1 MSKVLFYNIG
11 LLCTPLGKEARCGE
25 AQGQIE
31 RTENCAVL
39 CEDGKFV
46 RVIKNGEPMP
56 KADEMIDCGGK
67 VATPGLVDC
76 HTHAVFGGWRQHEL
90 ALKLKG
96 ATYLEILN
104 AGGGILSTVEKTR
117 AASKDELL
125 ERTLEWLG
133 EMLRGGVTAVEIKS
147 GYGLD
152 LENELKQLEVI
163 AEAEEKTPQIIKSTF
178 LAAHAVPPEYKGRAD
193 EYISLICEEMIPVVA
208 CNELAQFCD
217 VFCEASVFDSEQS
230 RKVLETGKKYG
241 LIPKIHADEIERIGG
256 AQLAG
261 ECGAISAEHLAV
273 TDAEGMEALA
283 KGGVVAALLPA
294 TSLYLKKGYADAR
307 AMIAHN
313 VPVAIGSDFNP
324 GSCPCLSLQLGV
336 NLGALYMNMT
346 PEELLCAVTLNAACA
361 IGEGENIG
369 SVETG
374 KKADL
379 VLWNASDWETVCYR
393 FGSNLVDSVYINAQK
408 VV

>member
-1 MSKVLFYNIG
+1 MSKVLFHNIG

-31 RTENCAVL
+31 RIENCAVL

-46 RVIKNGEPMP
+46 RIIKNGEPMP
-56 KADEMIDCGGK
+56 KADAMIDCGGK

-96 ATYLEILN
+96 ATYLDILN

-117 AASKDELL
+117 AASQEELL
-125 ERTLEWLG
+125 SRSEEWLG
-133 EMLRGGVTAVEIKS
+133 EMLRSGVTAVEIKS

-152 LENELKQLEVI
+152 LENELKQLEVV
-163 AEAEEKTPQIIKSTF
+163 EKLRTKTPQVIKATL
-178 LAAHAVPPEYKGRAD
+178 LAAHAVPPEYKD
-193 EYISLICEEMIPVVA
+193 KPNDFIDCICEEIIPAVA
-208 CNELAQFCD
+208 QKKLAQFCD
-217 VFCEASVFDSEQS
+217 VFCEASVFNADQS
-230 RKVLETGKKYG
+230 RKVLLKGKEYG

-273 TDAEGMEALA
+273 TDEEGMKALA
-283 KGGVVAALLPA
+283 NGGVVAALLPA

-307 AMIAHN
+307 AMIEN
-313 VPVAIGSDFNP
+313 SVPVAIGSDFNP
-324 GSCPCLSLQLGV
+324 GSCPCLSLQLGI

-361 IGEGENIG
+361 VGEGKNIG
-369 SVETG
+369 SVEPG

-393 FGSNLVDSVYINAQK
+393 FGSNLVDSVYINAKK